1 MPTFKLRRLPA
12 RYGALL
18 MPFILSL
25 LMSAIV
31 SFIATVKNVG
41 ITDGLM
47 LRWLEAWEI
56 SWLIAFPTLLVV
68 LPLVRRIVG
77 LLVEPAPPG

>member
-31 SFIATVKNVG
+31 SFIATVKNDG